1 MLRKRIMCL
10 GLSSLFLVTNLNIL
24 TPFQAK
30 EVEKLKSQI
39 SEVAIGG
46 ASQDEK
52 VIKTRILNGYYPT
65 LFQIDSDK
73 LIKQKEIEK
82 QERIRLE
89 KERLKKSE
97 EEKKDEGISIR
108 LLCTYYGNSTSQC
121 GNSDGIMADGRRVF
135 YGAIAVPQ
143 SISLG
148 SKIVMDESG
157 REFIASDR
165 GNPKYICELGENYYR
180 VDIFIPRNEGESTHD
195 YEKRVRAMGTDDVTA
210 KLILKE

>member
-10 GLSSLFLVTNLNIL
+10 GLSSLLLATNLNIL

-30 EVEKLKSQI
+30 EVQKLKSQI

-46 ASQDEK
+46 ASQNKK
-52 VIKTRILNGYYPT
+52 VIKTRILNGYCPT
-65 LFQIDSDK
+65 LFQIK
-73 LIKQKEIEK
+73 AEELIKQKEIEE
-82 QERIRLE
+82 QERTQLE
-89 KERLKKSE
+89 KERLKKVE
-97 EEKKDEGISIR
+97 EEKKDTGVSIR
-108 LLCTYYGNSTSQC
+108 LLATYYGNSASQC
-121 GNSDGIMADGRRVF
+121 GNDKGIMADGRQVF

-148 SKIVMDESG
+148 SKIVMDKSG

-180 VDIFIPRNEGESTHD
+180 VDIFIPRNEGESTHA
-195 YEKRVRAMGTDDVTA
+195 YEKRVRDMGTDDVTA